1 MNFRDILTDKVKEAF
16 TIAGYDGENAYVS
29 VSGRPDLCQYQCNA
43 CLPLAKTYKEK
54 PMDIAGKVADVL
66 SAEDCFESVVACPP
80 GFLNIIVKDEYKRL
94 GIGTAMLNHMKQ
106 FVKTKIGLL
115 YLAGYLND

>member
-43 CLPLAKTYKEK
+43 SFTFCVKISLTFILIT
-54 PMDIAGKVADVL
+54 
-66 SAEDCFESVVACPP
+66 
-80 GFLNIIVKDEYKRL
+80 FL
-94 GIGTAMLNHMKQ
+94 
-106 FVKTKIGLL
+106 
-115 YLAGYLND
+115 